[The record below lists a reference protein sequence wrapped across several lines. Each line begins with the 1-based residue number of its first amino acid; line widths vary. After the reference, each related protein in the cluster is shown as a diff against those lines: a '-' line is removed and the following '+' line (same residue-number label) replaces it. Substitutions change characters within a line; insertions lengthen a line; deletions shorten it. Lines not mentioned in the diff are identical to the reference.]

1 MIVKDKEA
9 TLKVANEMVNKM
21 LFLMSEEVRKIKFD
35 DDPAEQIYL
44 VTHIIAI
51 MTSKVSMLIEGYGK
65 TYGIENLT
73 CEESYSWIDNIAKE
87 IIANNKGKYL

>member
-9 TLKVANEMVNKM
+9 TLKVANEIVAKM
-21 LFLMSEEVRKIKFD
+21 ISLMSEEVKKFKCD

-73 CEESYSWIDNIAKE
+73 CDEAYSWIDSITEE
-87 IIANNKGKYL
+87 IISNNKGKYL